1 MTAYVKVAETL
12 GKNIYTSSVLLCY
25 IKKLISTKNL
35 HKIWSN
41 FDLNDFKKITVLS
54 LVPFSCQN
62 HKLFVAL
69 NKP

>member
-35 HKIWSN
+35 HEI
-41 FDLNDFKKITVLS
+41 
-54 LVPFSCQN
+54 
-62 HKLFVAL
+62 
-69 NKP
+69 